1 MFVAE
6 FSDGFKKQYKKLIKN
21 NQVLE
26 KRIDIAL
33 AELLT
38 NPEAVSHK
46 VGDAWSCRV
55 TGDIRIIWEH
65 KDGELTLLLIKI
77 GGHSGKNS
85 VYR

>member
-21 NQVLE
+21 NKIIE
-26 KRIDIAL
+26 KRIDTSL
-33 AELLT
+33 AKLLT

-46 VGDAWSCRV
+46 VGDVWSCRV
-55 TGDIRIIWEH
+55 TGDIRIIWEY

-77 GGHSGKNS
+77 GGHSGGNS
-85 VYR
+85 VYK